1 MKLAWITNESMF
13 EMLRKSKNFFNVC
26 IIHLKISYLRSIKP
40 DARFRDFGTRIIP
53 VVLCPAIKVKNKT
66 P

>member
-26 IIHLKISYLRSIKP
+26 SIHLKISYLRSIKP
-40 DARFRDFGTRIIP
+40 DTRLRGFETESFP
-53 VVLCPAIKVKNKT
+53 LSCVPQ
-66 P
+66 